1 MSKDLN
7 YTLSLKDLF
16 SKQMRGAADS
26 TSRMDSAMSK
36 IGGTIAGAFAVGSVV
51 SFGKAVIESLKNYQ
65 YFHASL
71 KTMLHGNTDAANA
84 LEGQLVNL
92 AKTTPFE
99 LVEVQKATKQL
110 LAYGFKAGEVVQTM
124 RTLGDVSSGV
134 GAPLEDVA
142 YLYGTLKTSGR
153 VMLKD
158 LQQFAN
164 RGIPIYDVLRNRL
177 HKTTEE
183 INEMA
188 SAGTLGF
195 KDIETGFK
203 DMTAEGGQFFNLMAD
218 QSKTVGGQI
227 SNMSDAWE
235 QIKVNI
241 GKSQTGI
248 LAMTIGFMS
257 NMANAI
263 NDKLTTSN
271 FIDEAYK
278 AGGAKQYDALTTMYS
293 TIPGLRDMTSLA
305 GTSTEMKEFAIH
317 MEGLID
323 MSGQGI
329 TRLKQSLDYLKLNQE
344 KTKAS
349 YKSGEMSADDFMRRE
364 ALIGAALKGI
374 KGNQAIL
381 NSKGAVS
388 NATEKEKLASLGA
401 KGSGA
406 QNSGVNI
413 TAARP
418 QSLTINITKLVEN
431 LNLTSQT
438 LKEGTS
444 KIREEISKV
453 FLEMVNDAN
462 LITR

>member
-26 TSRMDSAMSK
+26 TSRMDSSMSK
-36 IGGTIAGAFAVGSVV
+36 LGAVIGGAFAVGSVV
-51 SFGKAVIESLKNYQ
+51 SFGKAVIESLKNYE

-71 KTMLHGNTDAANA
+71 KTMLHGNTNAANA
-84 LEGQLVNL
+84 LEGQLTNL

-134 GAPLEDVA
+134 GAPLEDIA

-153 VMLKD
+153 VTLMD
-158 LQQFAN
+158 LRQFAG
-164 RGIPIYDVLRNRL
+164 RGIPIYETLAKRL
-177 HKTTEE
+177 HTTTEN
-183 INEMA
+183 INSMV
-188 SAGTLGF
+188 SAGKIGF
-195 KDIETGFK
+195 KDVEGAFK
-203 DMTAEGGQFFNLMAD
+203 DMTAEGGQFFNLMAE
-218 QSKTVGGQI
+218 QSQTVGGKM
-227 SNMSDAWE
+227 SNLADTWE

-241 GKSQTGI
+241 GRSQTGI
-248 LAMTIGFMS
+248 IAGTIDFMS
-257 NMANAI
+257 KMLDAVNRKISAENILDSTLKGTGLESNFLSKFYNDYLGIKSKLLVGDRQSLKNTAAEYQSITETGGGSFKDIAQNLAYFGEVVKRAKEDAQSGKISNEFANAKI
-263 NDKLTTSN
+263 L
-271 FIDEAYK
+271 
-278 AGGAKQYDALTTMYS
+278 
-293 TIPGLRDMTSLA
+293 LA
-305 GTSTEMKEFAIH
+305 GNAVKQ
-317 MEGLID
+317 L
-323 MSGQGI
+323 QGASDI
-329 TRLKQSLDYLKLNQE
+329 LKSKPSEKLN
-344 KTKAS
+344 
-349 YKSGEMSADDFMRRE
+349 
-364 ALIGAALKGI
+364 
-374 KGNQAIL
+374 
-381 NSKGAVS
+381 V
-388 NATEKEKLASLGA
+388 TEKEKLASLGA

>member
-36 IGGTIAGAFAVGSVV
+36 VGSTIAGAFAVGSVV
-51 SFGKAVIESLKNYQ
+51 SFGKAVIESLKNYE

-71 KTMLHGNTDAANA
+71 KTMLHGNIDATNA
-84 LEGQLVNL
+84 LEGQLTNL

-99 LVEVQKATKQL
+99 LVEVQRATKQL
-110 LAYGFKAGEVVQTM
+110 LAYGFRAGEVVDTM

-134 GAPLEDVA
+134 GAPLEDIA

-153 VMLKD
+153 VTLMD
-158 LQQFAN
+158 LRQFAG
-164 RGIPIYDVLRNRL
+164 RGIPIYETLAKRL
-177 HKTTEE
+177 NTTTES
-183 INEMA
+183 INTMV
-188 SAGTLGF
+188 SAGKIGF
-195 KDIETGFK
+195 KDIEGSFK
-203 DMTAEGGQFFNLMAD
+203 DMTKEGGQFFNLMAD

-227 SNMSDAWE
+227 SNMADAWE

-248 LAMTIGFMS
+248 LSMTINFMS
-257 NMANAI
+257 KLANTI
-263 NDKLTTSN
+263 NDKLVTSN
-271 FIDEAYK
+271 FMDEAFK
-278 AGGAKQYDALTTMYS
+278 GGDVGGYDLLTTMYS
-293 TIPGLRDMTSLA
+293 NIPGLRNIQALA
-305 GTSTEMKEFAIH
+305 GTSAKMKEQAMYVESLISQSNTIKGAQTSIEHLKYNREKLEKSFK
-317 MEGLID
+317 EGEVSVTDYKREL
-323 MSGQGI
+323 
-329 TRLKQSLDYLKLNQE
+329 SLYRVG
-344 KTKAS
+344 
-349 YKSGEMSADDFMRRE
+349 Y
-364 ALIGAALKGI
+364 KGI
-374 KGNQAIL
+374 MGNLAVLRQ
-381 NSKGAVS
+381 KGAVTDT
-388 NATEKEKLASLGA
+388 TEKEKLASL
-401 KGSGA
+401 KPTA

-413 TAARP
+413 TASRP

-438 LKEGTS
+438 LKEGTG
-444 KIREEISKV
+444 KIREEVSKI